1 MKILRQVIIVV
12 ILMPIFFAQSMLSF
26 VQYEM
31 KLSEATPFRWSIL
44 IRFES
49 LELPQFPLRVSQFT
63 FKSVENGRFR
73 ERLKLL

>member
-1 MKILRQVIIVV
+1 
-12 ILMPIFFAQSMLSF
+12 MLSF

-31 KLSEATPFRWSIL
+31 KLSEATPFRRSIL

-63 FKSVENGRFR
+63 FKSES
-73 ERLKLL
+73 ESESESESLLLNLLRTEDLGKG

>member
-1 MKILRQVIIVV
+1 
-12 ILMPIFFAQSMLSF
+12 MLSF
-26 VQYEM
+26 VQYEI
-31 KLSEATPFRWSIL
+31 KLSEATPFRWSVG
-44 IRFES
+44 RFES